1 MVSRVLE
8 PVRHGIGHVD
18 MRRYL
23 EFVGKIGLF
32 ALTAARRVLVPPLE
46 VQMTL
51 GQIEVMGWKSLPLV
65 LSSGF
70 ALGVVLT
77 LHTRNTLVRFGADG
91 LLPTVQA
98 VAFFNEIGPL
108 VTGLLVAGRVGAGIG
123 AQLANMRATEQI
135 DAIEVLSIDSF
146 KLLVIPRIIACSIA
160 VPILTV
166 LMDVAGLAGGYVA
179 QSVTS
184 HISAGLFL
192 FRAFTD
198 VSWATFI
205 PPTVKTMVFGGLIGL
220 ISSYFGYTTNEGA
233 EGVGRA
239 AMNSVVISS
248 LAIILSDVVLVK
260 LIFFVFPETAA

>member
-1 MVSRVLE
+1 VLKSLPHRIE
-8 PVRHGIGHVD
+8 HAD

-23 EFVGKIGLF
+23 EFVGNIGLF
-32 ALTAARRVLVPPLE
+32 ALTAVRRLLAPPLE
-46 VQMTL
+46 LQMTL
-51 GQIEVMGWKSLPLV
+51 RQIEVMGWKSLPLV
-65 LSSGF
+65 VSAGF
-70 ALGVVLT
+70 ALGLVLS
-77 LHTRNTLVRFGADG
+77 LHTRNTLVRFGAEG

-98 VAFFNEIGPL
+98 LAFFNDIGPL

-123 AQLANMRATEQI
+123 AQLANMRASEQI

-146 KLLVIPRIIACSIA
+146 KLLVIPRIVACSVA
-160 VPILTV
+160 VPILTI

-179 QSVTS
+179 QCLTS

-192 FRAFTD
+192 FRAFTN

-205 PPTVKTMVFGGLIGL
+205 PPTVKTAVFGALVGLV
-220 ISSYFGYTTNEGA
+220 SCYFGYTTNEGA

-260 LIFFVFPETAA
+260 LIFFFFPETAA